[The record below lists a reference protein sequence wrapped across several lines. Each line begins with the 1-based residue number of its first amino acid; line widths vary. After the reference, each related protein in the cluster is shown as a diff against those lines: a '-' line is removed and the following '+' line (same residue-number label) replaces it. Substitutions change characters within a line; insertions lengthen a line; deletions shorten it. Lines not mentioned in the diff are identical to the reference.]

1 MCLLSL
7 IFPQVIVWIKRVHSI
22 LRTFE
27 IPNYVTYGG
36 KHLESNCSGVNKDDI
51 NKNDNSC
58 KTFQKIRVNN
68 SLRIIVSQM
77 NINSIRNKFEALC
90 SIFKQKIDLLL
101 VSKTNIDIFPAAQFC
116 VEGYTTPYRRFF
128 TKYMLQ

>member
-1 MCLLSL
+1 
-7 IFPQVIVWIKRVHSI
+7 
-22 LRTFE
+22 
-27 IPNYVTYGG
+27 
-36 KHLESNCSGVNKDDI
+36 
-51 NKNDNSC
+51 
-58 KTFQKIRVNN
+58 
-68 SLRIIVSQM
+68 M

-101 VSKTNIDIFPAAQFC
+101 VSKTNIDTFPAAQFC